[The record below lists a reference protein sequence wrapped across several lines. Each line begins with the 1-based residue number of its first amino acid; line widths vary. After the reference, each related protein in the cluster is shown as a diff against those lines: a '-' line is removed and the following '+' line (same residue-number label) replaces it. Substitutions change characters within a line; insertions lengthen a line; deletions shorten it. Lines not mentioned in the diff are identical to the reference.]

1 MEKIVEIKEFSK
13 DILLFVRNMLQQLT
27 PEQSPQRK
35 ELTEEKFRQI
45 VESVQTHL
53 FVMFDENETPVGTL
67 SVGLYRTPSGY
78 KAWIEDVVVDE
89 TFRGRQYGKKIVEH
103 ALNFIREAGADTIA
117 LTSNAGRIAA
127 NKLYQQSGFE
137 LYETNLYKIRL

>member
-1 MEKIVEIKEFSK
+1 MEKIVEIKEFSQ
-13 DILLFVRNMLQQLT
+13 DIYLFVRKMLRQL
-27 PEQSPQRK
+27 SPQHK
-35 ELTEEKFRQI
+35 ELSENAFRQI
-45 VESVQTHL
+45 VESTQTHL
-53 FVMFDENETPVGTL
+53 FVMYDENETPVGTL